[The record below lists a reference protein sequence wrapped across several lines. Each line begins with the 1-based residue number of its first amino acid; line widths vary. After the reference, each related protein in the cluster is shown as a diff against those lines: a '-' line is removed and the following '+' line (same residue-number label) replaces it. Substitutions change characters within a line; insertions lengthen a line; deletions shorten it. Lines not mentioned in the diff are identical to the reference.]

1 MKRPTYWTSI
11 VIRPKRSPAD
21 MAIRALLHSA
31 GDGCHFENS
40 SFSHLENSHLSHFE
54 NSSFSLT
61 WQNFLLGA
69 DEVDNDGAKDETV
82 EEHDGLEASVA
93 EESADDAKD
102 EVERADGGSVRVVGA
117 NNFEVVLHHQ
127 IVHNRGI
134 R

>member
-31 GDGCHFENS
+31 GNGCHFENS
-40 SFSHLENSHLSHFE
+40 HFSHFE

-61 WQNFLLGA
+61 WQDFLLGA
-69 DEVDNDGAKDETV
+69 DEVDNDGAKDESV

-127 IVHNRGI
+127 IVHNSGI

>member
-1 MKRPTYWTSI
+1 
-11 VIRPKRSPAD
+11 

-31 GDGCHFENS
+31 GNGCHFENS
-40 SFSHLENSHLSHFE
+40 HSSHFE
-54 NSSFSLT
+54 NSPFSLT
-61 WQNFLLGA
+61 WQDFLLGA
-69 DEVDNDGAKDETV
+69 DEVNDDGAKDESV

-127 IVHNRGI
+127 IVHNSGTR
-134 R
+134 

>member
-1 MKRPTYWTSI
+1 
-11 VIRPKRSPAD
+11 

-31 GDGCHFENS
+31 GKVCHFENS
-40 SFSHLENSHLSHFE
+40 HFSHFE
-54 NSSFSLT
+54 NSPFFLT
-61 WQNFLLGA
+61 WQDFLLGA
-69 DEVDNDGAKDETV
+69 DEVDNDGAKDESV

-127 IVHNRGI
+127 TNADNEDSGGI
-134 R
+134 PSLERLPFLHFVN

>member
-1 MKRPTYWTSI
+1 MKSPTYWTSI

-31 GDGCHFENS
+31 GNGCHFENS
-40 SFSHLENSHLSHFE
+40 HSSHVE

-61 WQNFLLGA
+61 WQDFLLGA

>member
-31 GDGCHFENS
+31 GEGCHFENS
-40 SFSHLENSHLSHFE
+40 PFSHFE

-61 WQNFLLGA
+61 WQDFLLGA
-69 DEVDNDGAKDETV
+69 DEVDNDGAKDESV

-127 IVHNRGI
+127 IVHDKGI

>member
-31 GDGCHFENS
+31 GNGCHFENS
-40 SFSHLENSHLSHFE
+40 HFSHLENSHFSHFE

-61 WQNFLLGA
+61 WQDFLLGA
-69 DEVDNDGAKDETV
+69 DEVDNDGAKDESV

-127 IVHNRGI
+127 IVPNS
-134 R
+134 

>member
-1 MKRPTYWTSI
+1 
-11 VIRPKRSPAD
+11 

-31 GDGCHFENS
+31 GNGCHFENS
-40 SFSHLENSHLSHFE
+40 HFSHFE

-61 WQNFLLGA
+61 WQDFLLGT
-69 DEVDNDGAKDETV
+69 DEVDDDGAKDETV

-127 IVHNRGI
+127 IVHDKGI